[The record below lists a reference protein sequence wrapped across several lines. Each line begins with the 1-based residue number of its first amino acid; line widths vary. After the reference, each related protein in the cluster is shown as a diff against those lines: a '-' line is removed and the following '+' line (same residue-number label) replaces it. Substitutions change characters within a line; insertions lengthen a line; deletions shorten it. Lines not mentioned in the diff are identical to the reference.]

1 MKPDPKPSRLCACG
15 CKRVP
20 ARHMKRFH
28 ATKAQ
33 YDVDPFA
40 SRKCCERFHGIKT
53 RSGETAPMPG

>member
-1 MKPDPKPSRLCACG
+1 
-15 CKRVP
+15 
-20 ARHMKRFH
+20 MKRFH